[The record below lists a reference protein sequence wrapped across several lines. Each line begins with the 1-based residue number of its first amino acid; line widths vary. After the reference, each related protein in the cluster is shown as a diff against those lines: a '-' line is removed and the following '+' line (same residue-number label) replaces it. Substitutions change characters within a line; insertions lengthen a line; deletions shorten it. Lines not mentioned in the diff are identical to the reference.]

1 MVKQDFLSLEIE
13 ETEQWLQNGVAK
25 KAPKRKSLQL
35 SLESR
40 GVSFMVVVEVMFS
53 GNNPIA
59 AAKLLH

>member
-1 MVKQDFLSLEIE
+1 M
-13 ETEQWLQNGVAK
+13 AK